1 MDFFRKFK
9 SKAARDPLVPIGCT
23 ATVACLVAGLYTFH
37 TGQARLSQKM
47 MRARVVAQGA
57 TIVVLAAGTL
67 LASKAPP
74 RPEDVRP
81 KGMHPIEWEARRAED
96 AAKAQAPGK

>member
-1 MDFFRKFK
+1 
-9 SKAARDPLVPIGCT
+9 
-23 ATVACLVAGLYTFH
+23 
-37 TGQARLSQKM
+37 M

-57 TIVVLAAGTL
+57 TVIVLAAGTL

-81 KGMHPIEWEARRAED
+81 KGMHPIEWEAMQAE
-96 AAKAQAPGK
+96 AAQKAGGK